1 MPKLSIIIPCYFNEE
16 NIPVTAGKLFETE
29 ALFPPEVTFEY
40 IFVDDGSKDNT
51 LAELLKI
58 RNANPEKVKVIKL
71 AGNVGSYNAIVA
83 GMEFATGDC
92 NAIITADLQDPPE
105 LMLQMYAYWK
115 KGLKLV
121 IGNRQDREESTMQ
134 KFFANGFHW
143 LMKKIALKNIPDGGF
158 DFVFFDKQIREE
170 ILKIKE
176 NNSNVFYLM
185 SWMGYDYVNIP
196 YVRKQREIG
205 KSRWTLK
212 KKIKLLIDSLL
223 AFSYFPIRAISVMGL
238 LLGVIAFI
246 YGLYI
251 LVAKFSGVI
260 AVQGWTAIMLV
271 LLFVSSFQMIALG
284 IIGEYVW
291 RGLDASRK
299 RPLYIVEKAFP
310 NDLK

>member
-1 MPKLSIIIPCYFNEE
+1 MPKLSIIIPCYYNEE
-16 NIPVTAGKLFETE
+16 NLPVTWPKLVENE
-29 ALFPPEVTFEY
+29 ALFPAELEFEY
-40 IFVDDGSKDNT
+40 VFVDDGSKDNT

-58 RNANPEKVKVIKL
+58 HEQCPEKVKVVKL

-92 NAIITADLQDPPE
+92 NAITAADLQDPPE
-105 LMLQMYAYWK
+105 LMVQMYGHWK
-115 KGLKLV
+115 KGFKLV
-121 IGNRQDREESTMQ
+121 IGNRQDREESATQ
-134 KFFANGFHW
+134 KFFSNTFHK

-158 DFVFFDKQIREE
+158 DFVFFDKQVKEE
-170 ILKIKE
+170 VLKIKE

-185 SWMGYDYVNIP
+185 TWMGYDYVNIP
-196 YVRKQREIG
+196 YVRRSREIG
-205 KSRWTLK
+205 TSRWTLK

-223 AFSYFPIRAISVMGL
+223 AFSYFPIRAISVIGL
-238 LLGVIAFI
+238 LLGTFAFL

-251 LVAKFSGVI
+251 LAYRLFGNI
-260 AVQGWTAIMLV
+260 EVQGWTALMLV

-299 RPLYIVEKAFP
+299 RPLYIVDKYF
-310 NDLK
+310 NNSRF